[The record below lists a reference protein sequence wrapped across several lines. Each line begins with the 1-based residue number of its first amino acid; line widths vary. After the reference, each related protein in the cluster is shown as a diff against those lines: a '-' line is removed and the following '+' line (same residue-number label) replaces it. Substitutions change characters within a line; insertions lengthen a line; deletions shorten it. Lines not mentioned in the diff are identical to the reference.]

1 MVNPDSNN
9 PNSTHRTAKPSSD
22 FYATFSEVEILEIID
37 ALEVRREI
45 PLKYAYKGKGAS
57 IWDDFYR
64 KYIIPTWYRTSNVEI
79 KLLNDNFQY
88 LNGDSQVNCQ
98 VNIIDVGAGNS
109 YPVKQYIRRLDKL
122 GKVNQYIALDISEA
136 LLDVSQKNFQ
146 NWFPTINYING
157 TLDIENY
164 CIPKTFL
171 EYKLNSTNQNQV
183 NLGNKNSQ
191 TINIILH
198 LGVTIGNHHNRARVL
213 TNFSKSM
220 KKNDFLV
227 LTNEIGSNSEWNG
240 QARGGCDYHAEN
252 IYKWIKSAIGI
263 KSEDCELVRK
273 YDSLRDSV
281 VANIKFLH
289 NYTINFNIQGIDKN
303 IEFSADDNITI
314 WRHHKFQI
322 PQLQQELAQAG
333 LELVRYSTNK
343 YSSHIMAICQL
354 AQIP

>member
-9 PNSTHRTAKPSSD
+9 PSSTHRTAKPSSD

-79 KLLNDNFQY
+79 QLLNDNFQY
-88 LNGDSQVNCQ
+88 LNGDNQVNYK
-98 VNIIDVGAGNS
+98 VNIVDVGAGNS
-109 YPVKQYIRRLDKL
+109 YPVKKYIRRLNKL
-122 GKVNQYIALDISEA
+122 GKVNQYIALDISED

-146 NWFPTINYING
+146 NWFPKINYING
-157 TLDIENY
+157 TLDIENFS
-164 CIPKTFL
+164 IPKSLL
-171 EYKLNSTNQNQV
+171 ESQTNESQTNESQTNLNNA
-183 NLGNKNSQ
+183 Q

-198 LGVTIGNHHNRARVL
+198 LGVTIGNHHNRAKVF
-213 TNFSKSM
+213 TNFRKSM
-220 KKNDFLV
+220 TKNDFLV

-273 YDSLRDSV
+273 YDSFRDSV

-289 NYTINFNIQGIDKN
+289 NYTINFNIQGIEKN
-303 IEFSADDNITI
+303 IEFFADDNITI

-333 LELVRYSTNK
+333 LELVRYSTNQ
-343 YSSHIMAICQL
+343 YSSHIMGICQL
-354 AQIP
+354 AHIP